1 MKKIIVYILT
11 AGKHPTMKRISNEIA
26 DAFEALGN
34 NVVRVYIEKQEDM
47 LKIRIMDDGVGLHAD
62 TDNKVSLPV
71 QRKEHFSGIG
81 IHNIRE
87 RLQLMYAEKQS
98 LSIEN
103 GPFGGTVVTI
113 LLPARTKE

>member
-1 MKKIIVYILT
+1 
-11 AGKHPTMKRISNEIA
+11 
-26 DAFEALGN
+26 
-34 NVVRVYIEKQEDM
+34 M

-113 LLPARTKE
+113 QLPARTKE

>member
-1 MKKIIVYILT
+1 
-11 AGKHPTMKRISNEIA
+11 
-26 DAFEALGN
+26 
-34 NVVRVYIEKQEDM
+34 M

-87 RLQLMYAEKQS
+87 RLQLMYAEK
-98 LSIEN
+98 
-103 GPFGGTVVTI
+103 
-113 LLPARTKE
+113 